1 MDKKSAQRSDL
12 AKRSWLASQR
22 ILAIAGGKNPHAAI
36 LLGTSDLTLS
46 YCREFA
52 SSLEAVGIE
61 FEILDLSAV
70 RRHFGLSPS
79 QWLALASSWGAAVSF
94 EHGKWPARG
103 PEIRLP
109 HGVRFNRREIAP
121 QHLFNPDGSQR
132 YAAMASSSMRSIEYV
147 HRNFPQIDPTHI
159 HLIGDLRAD
168 RLLSRLQPPNPK
180 KIGIFSGWRTE
191 SLLVSYGER
200 AIDTIFSIMSDTGTD
215 QAVLTYHP
223 RLANRPGFNAII
235 QQISALKG
243 VSILSGNGWVDEFAD
258 CSAFIGDAHTS
269 VFDVISCTGRPIFGQ
284 VKKGSAEVGLLV
296 TGSGHPNVDWEI
308 GSAARDSARLVQSVM
323 SGDGL

>member
-1 MDKKSAQRSDL
+1 
-12 AKRSWLASQR
+12 
-22 ILAIAGGKNPHAAI
+22 
-36 LLGTSDLTLS
+36 
-46 YCREFA
+46 
-52 SSLEAVGIE
+52 
-61 FEILDLSAV
+61 
-70 RRHFGLSPS
+70 
-79 QWLALASSWGAAVSF
+79 
-94 EHGKWPARG
+94 
-103 PEIRLP
+103 
-109 HGVRFNRREIAP
+109 
-121 QHLFNPDGSQR
+121 
-132 YAAMASSSMRSIEYV
+132 MASSSMRSIEYV

-200 AIDTIFSIMSDTGTD
+200 
-215 QAVLTYHP
+215 
-223 RLANRPGFNAII
+223 AII